1 MFDLKDAEMILQ
13 NRKWCHCVP
22 RLLEN
27 LIRENKMVAICR
39 ASKYIKVIHGIK
51 HYDYGSTATTK
62 RHSYSVRFFRLLCS
76 QTGRIRR
83 NFNCSNSILTA
94 RIEESYTQ
102 EINLRRYLHQLLGI
116 LNELQCHFQ
125 GTAEES
131 ERDMDW
137 FEESAAQAIV
147 MITRNG

>member
-1 MFDLKDAEMILQ
+1 MFDLKDAEIKDEEAEMILQ

-22 RLLEN
+22 RLLAN

-39 ASKYIKVIHGIK
+39 ASKYIKVFHGIK

-83 NFNCSNSILTA
+83 NFNCSNYEKF
-94 RIEESYTQ
+94 EESYWSYAQ
-102 EINLRRYLHQLLGI
+102 EINLIGYLHQLLGI
-116 LNELQCHFQ
+116 LNELRCHFQ
-125 GTAEES
+125 GIAEES

-137 FEESAAQAIV
+137 FEESS
-147 MITRNG
+147 THYG